1 VTAAFASTLDGR
13 VAHDPLSRRAQS
25 ALHDAR
31 TRPLVTTASGVPA
44 PDRPRVHAVLVDA
57 SVHAF
62 RIGIGIAGLLV
73 ILGGVVSL
81 VGIENP
87 RVRVPAP
94 TSAPTGRRG

>member
-1 VTAAFASTLDGR
+1 MITAA
-13 VAHDPLSRRAQS
+13 
-25 ALHDAR
+25 
-31 TRPLVTTASGVPA
+31 GVPA
-44 PDRPRVHAVLVDA
+44 SDRPGVHAALVDA

-87 RVRVPAP
+87 RARAPAP
-94 TSAPTGRRG
+94 AGASTGPRG